1 MIAAKRKPADESFDA
16 PEVLGR
22 ATWPPNYT
30 TVFGWRQQQLARM
43 RKDPDY
49 ALGAKEYYRTHP
61 VEFICHWCDTFDP
74 RNSFKGTLPVRLPL
88 VLFKR
93 QAELVRFV
101 LGCIE
106 DQENGLLDKSRD
118 TGATWVC
125 SAISIWL
132 WLFREGSAIGWGS
145 RKQDLVDRLGD
156 PTSIFEKMRKTIR
169 GLPDVFLPEGFD
181 PDRHLTYLRFINPEN
196 DSTIVGEGGD
206 NIGRGGRTLVYFKDE
221 SAHYEH
227 PESIEA
233 ALMDNTNVQIDI
245 STHNG
250 VGTIFDRKRDAGREW
265 DAGQAKPPSGTTR
278 VFVLDWSDHP
288 AKTPEWHKTREKT
301 ARDNGLIHLF
311 RQEVDRDPTAS
322 LVGVIIPQEWV
333 KSAVDAHIALGF
345 GDAGGHAAGLDPAD
359 EGGDL
364 HAYCLRKGVVL
375 RAAEDWGEGDVGDAT
390 REVIQ
395 KLTGIVPVSIQYDC
409 IGIGAGVKSEAN
421 RLAKERKLPAGLS
434 FVAWDAGAA
443 VLNPEHRVIPGD
455 NTMPTNEDFYGNL
468 KAQGWWNLRLRFERV
483 HRMRT
488 EKGVKFPVEQLIS
501 LDSTIPKLRSL
512 MRELSQPVIKKSG
525 DLRLLVDKKPEGA
538 RSPNMGDAVMMCYF
552 PARVAMFI
560 PQSALAASLRR

>member
-1 MIAAKRKPADESFDA
+1 VTAQRKRTEEVFSA
-16 PEVLGR
+16 PSVLDR
-22 ATWPPNYT
+22 TTWPPNYT
-30 TVFGWRQQQLARM
+30 SVFAWRQQQLARM
-43 RKDPDY
+43 RKDPAY
-49 ALGAKEYYRTHP
+49 AAGAKEYYKTHP

-74 RNSFKGTLPVRLPL
+74 RNSFKASLPTRLPL

-101 LGCIE
+101 LGCVE

-125 SAISIWL
+125 SAVSIWL
-132 WLFREGSAIGWGS
+132 WLFKEGSAIGWGS

-181 PDRHLTYLRFINPEN
+181 PDRHLTYLRFVNPEN
-196 DSTIVGEGGD
+196 DATIVGEGGD

-250 VGTIFDRKRDAGREW
+250 VGTIFDQKRSAGREW
-265 DAGQAKPPSGTTR
+265 NAGDPKPPAGSTR

-288 AKTPEWHKTREKT
+288 AKTPEWHKTRERA
-301 ARDNGLIHLF
+301 ARDNGLLHLF

-333 KSAVDAHIALGF
+333 RSAVDAHVDLGF
-345 GDAGGHAAGLDPAD
+345 GDAGGYCAGFDPAD

-364 HAYCLRKGVVL
+364 HALAWRKGLVL
-375 RAAEDWGEGDVGDAT
+375 RYAEDWGEGDTGDAT
-390 REVIQ
+390 RTTIRA
-395 KLTGIVPVSIQYDC
+395 LTGLTPMPVQYDC

-421 RLAKERKLPAGLS
+421 RLVAAREMPQGIS
-434 FVAWDAGAA
+434 FHAWDAG
-443 VLNPEHRVIPGD
+443 LPPKDPEARIIPGD
-455 NTMPTNEDFYGNL
+455 HSVPKNEDFYYNL
-468 KAQGWWNLRLRFERV
+468 KGQGWWNLRLRFERT
-483 HRMRT
+483 HRMKT
-488 EKGVKFPVEQLIS
+488 EKGTKFPADQLIS
-501 LDSTIPKLRSL
+501 LDSRIPKLRAL
-512 MRELSQPVIKKSG
+512 MRELSQPVVKKSS

-552 PARVAMFI
+552 PVKVPMII
-560 PQSALAASLRR
+560 PDSALKLSARR